1 PSALERLGR
10 RALRRMKLR
19 ALLATRGR
27 DGMVLFERGRK
38 PAWLRILG
46 SEEAV
51 DVTGA
56 GDTVIAAFTLALA
69 AGADFFHAAQIANSA
84 AGQKSA
90 PAESA
95 SVNAAIDRKSTRL
108 NSSHVANSDA
118 VLCLKKQ
125 QQV

>member
-1 PSALERLGR
+1 PGSIVS
-10 RALRRMKLR
+10 LRCRSG
-19 ALLATRGR
+19 TRGC
-27 DGMVLFERGRK
+27 L
-38 PAWLRILG
+38 PAFPTRRSSDLG

>member
-1 PSALERLGR
+1 
-10 RALRRMKLR
+10 MKLR

-38 PAWLRILG
+38 PAWLPIFG

-69 AGADFFHAAQIANSA
+69 AGADFFHAAQIADSA
-84 AGQKSA
+84 AGLAVMKRGTGTVKASEI
-90 PAESA
+90 AE
-95 SVNAAIDRKSTRL
+95 AIR
-108 NSSHVANSDA
+108 NS
-118 VLCLKKQ
+118 
-125 QQV
+125 